1 MPEGSLIDDLTTT
14 LLVPTVGMLTLRDL
28 PTLDVALV
36 EADFALTVLRF
47 FVEVVVAK

>member
-1 MPEGSLIDDLTTT
+1 MIEDLTVT

-28 PTLDVALV
+28 PTLEVALV
-36 EADFALTVLRF
+36 EADFALTVLKF